1 MATQQGEK
9 RRVRRRIS
17 RVIKKVEDHLMGGE
31 ILPYFE
37 PFCGV
42 CSVLRYF
49 LGREDRKVYA
59 SDIDPGLIFIWTIM
73 SRTLARPTTPARGA
87 SAPLTPNRENVI
99 ELSEFNEESCK
110 AVSENLNS
118 LEYLSQRLEA
128 ISNTF
133 RNVTF
138 EGPCSYEE
146 YDPKGML
153 IYCDPPKG
161 NLPDGIFWKTMRKWN
176 EDNII
181 FITEQSAPDDFM
193 KVWGDEKHTDSLY
206 IHRKLALLLSLNLI
220 EEIESY

>member
-9 RRVRRRIS
+9 RRVRKRIS

-59 SDIDPGLIFIWTIM
+59 SDIDPGLIFIWNIM
-73 SRTLARPTTPARGA
+73 KGPARPTTPARGA

-133 RNVTF
+133 RNVIF
-138 EGPCSYEE
+138 EGPCSYDE

-176 EDNII
+176 EDNIV
-181 FITEQSAPDDFM
+181 FITEQSAPDDYM
-193 KVWGDEKHTDSLY
+193 RIWEDVIYSNGLY
-206 IHRKLALLLSLNLI
+206 IHKKLASLLLPNLKN
-220 EEIESY
+220 EIGSY